1 MRPSPFE
8 QPSTGQKK
16 ENASLISFFH
26 ELLLYGYFA
35 LSFEMH
41 HCAVVEVVVEV
52 LVNEVNVRPPAA
64 ILVVDKRRNM
74 TQSLPQFFF
83 FSLAALLQDS

>member
-1 MRPSPFE
+1 MNPAGKTNRMPTRHLFF
-8 QPSTGQKK
+8 
-16 ENASLISFFH
+16 LICV
-26 ELLLYGYFA
+26 LYGYFA
-35 LSFEMH
+35 LSYEMH

-52 LVNEVNVRPPAA
+52 VNEVNVRPPAA

-74 TQSLPQFFF
+74 TRSLPQFFF